1 MIKYPIYNLYKRR
14 VKEDFGLYPINALTS
29 SGKSSAIKNLYTD
42 PDYDKFTICISND
55 RKNTKSM
62 YESHKNSKDCFD
74 NESLMLF
81 STKDHMIYRLTKDES
96 HRKSFEKFF
105 HDYDYVSKNPKKD
118 KPLSLEIMSMMINL
132 DDYNRLSSF
141 KSIFMKNGSIKASS
155 EIKANIEGIRGDD
168 ESVEISSYRACKNLL
183 RKALFEVIKKRYPN
197 MDFYPASKEFKSV
210 LVNDSSC
217 YYFFDIFQE
226 LNLIKKD
233 TGDLKRVYLNI
244 HKFLSNLSTGYPLEV
259 YPNFYRSSLI
269 DGAVIFIDESDDC
282 YEKMLDFLSDRS
294 ATNSL
299 FDYLSN
305 LLDIVFKI
313 SIDHWAKSLNSDNTY
328 KIYKN
333 LYDSAWKILNKY
345 GFMQVNF
352 KIKNPKK
359 DKSSLIFYDDS
370 SNEGV
375 VLNNYKFYV
384 TDSINYIL
392 FDDERAPLDDNGNKF
407 NEFLLS
413 DLLKDLSKFFK
424 LFKKL
429 LIKQIELVEEEN
441 DYEDDN
447 TSSIMSV
454 LNFYVNKGSSVYD
467 DIYEDVLSGLNI
479 SDKDFLDPDKGAI
492 YNGFNLFLYKDLDKN
507 DLFRTT
513 VTRDFLKETPEK
525 ILYYMAKKAVVI
537 PISATARVVSR
548 YKNFLYND
556 IESWLNFENF
566 YYLSDEEIDF
576 LKSDYLNRTTRLNL
590 VDTKIFKIPEAY
602 VKKSKNVSLNNLLDE
617 LIYVLPDKGQE
628 NLMRDLSIKNLKVYN
643 KLNSFYNEGK
653 EYELNRVLNLLY
665 VIKIYKDEDLNHGVV
680 LTSFNIN
687 RPNKYISDDDIK
699 EFVKY
704 LDPNIKC
711 FFADSKNYDD
721 KFKKANLH
729 YCKHKKSLIFTSYK
743 NLSTGQNL
751 SFDLSFTDKGGTV
764 FERDP
769 RNFIEPN
776 NDGIGDFTKVD
787 IDFLYLSDITH
798 LGIRDKDC
806 FEGKDYKERLKNRV
820 KYIYQLERVDSLGG
834 FKDLSAKEKEL
845 EKLSKFSSDTC
856 KSKYEPMD
864 KWFEIYRVV
873 VQSVGRSFRN
883 ALSHPKRVI
892 CAMGEV
898 IDADYYKSFIKEDLV
913 SNEVDKL
920 LSCAIHKNSLDI
932 SYLISEANM
941 RDPAFDK
948 YISDL
953 AGDIRNNP
961 NVNNISEFEEFRVK
975 DLLFPFYKDGE
986 DLPDIPN
993 KEKAFCKTNKPSR
1006 AIFVYNDKHYTVAP
1020 SNKSLKISP
1029 DVFFI
1034 RDLCENSMVRDILKR
1049 EGVRVPKDF
1058 ETFSYFPVKSLFINV
1073 VKGLWGEFISEKVLC
1088 DKGIIV
1094 YTLQDVIYEI
1104 ADGVIETD
1112 NKVIFIDYKNFSESE
1127 LRDYNDSVKLK
1138 EKALDKI
1145 DLIKK
1150 RTNLYDNKE
1159 IYFCYLNVYDGG
1171 DYTRVIDM
1179 GENIYDLGSVFYKD
1193 RKSGVVYSNVDKK
1206 IREILN

>member
-42 PDYDKFTICISND
+42 LDYDKFTICISND

-62 YESHKNSKDCFD
+62 YESHRDSDSNFD

-81 STKDHMIYRLTKDES
+81 STKDHIIHRLTEDTS
-96 HRKSFEKFF
+96 YRKSFEKFF
-105 HDYDYVSKNPKKD
+105 HDYDYVVKNPKKTNL
-118 KPLSLEIMSMMINL
+118 LSLKIISMMINL
-132 DDYNRLSSF
+132 DDYNRLSFF
-141 KSIFMKNGSIKASS
+141 KSIFMKDGSIKANST
-155 EIKANIEGIRGDD
+155 IKSNIIGVRDD
-168 ESVEISSYRACKNLL
+168 DDPVEISSYRSCKNLF
-183 RKALFEVIKKRYPN
+183 RRALAEIIKQRYPN
-197 MDFYPASKEFKSV
+197 MDFYPASQKFKSV
-210 LVNDSSC
+210 LVNDESC

-244 HKFLSNLSTGYPLEV
+244 HKFLSNLSTGYPLGV
-259 YPNFYRSSLI
+259 YPNFYKSPLI
-269 DGAVIFIDESDDC
+269 NGSVIFIDESDDC
-282 YEKMLDFLSDRS
+282 YEKILDFLSDRS

-299 FDYLSN
+299 FDYLSD

-313 SIDHWAKSLNSDNTY
+313 SIEHWAKNLNSDNIY
-328 KIYKN
+328 KLYKN
-333 LYDSAWKILNKY
+333 LYDFAWEILDKY

-352 KIKNPKK
+352 KIKNPEI

-370 SNEGV
+370 SSKGI
-375 VLNNYKFYV
+375 VLNDYKFYV

-392 FDDERAPLDDNGNKF
+392 FDDENTPLDDNGNKF
-407 NEFLLS
+407 DEFLLS

-429 LIKQIELVEEEN
+429 LIKQIELVDKNN

-447 TSSIMSV
+447 TSSISSV
-454 LNFYVNKGSSVYD
+454 LNFYVNNGSSVYD
-467 DIYEDVLSGLNI
+467 DIYEDMVSCLNI
-479 SDKDFLDPDKGAI
+479 SDKDFLDADKGAI

-525 ILYYMAKKAVVI
+525 ILYDMAKKAVVI

-548 YKNFLYND
+548 YKNFLYNE
-556 IESWLNFENF
+556 IESWLGFENF
-566 YYLSDEEIDF
+566 YYLSDEEIDL
-576 LKSDYLNRTTRLNL
+576 LKTDYLNRTTRLNR

-602 VKKSKNVSLNNLLDE
+602 KNDSKK
-617 LIYVLPDKGQE
+617 PDKKLRYILSDKSQE
-628 NLMRDLSIKNLKVYN
+628 DLMRELSLTNLKIYDT
-643 KLNSFYNEGK
+643 LNDFLNQGK
-653 EYELNRVLNLLY
+653 KCEYALNRVLNLLY
-665 VIKIYKDEDLNHGVV
+665 AIKIYSDEDLNHGVV
-680 LTSFNIN
+680 LTSFNID
-687 RPNKYISDDDIK
+687 RPNKYISDNEIK

-711 FFADSKNYDD
+711 FFADSKNYDN
-721 KFKKANLH
+721 KFKEANLH
-729 YCKHKKSLIFTSYK
+729 YCKHKKSLIFTTYK

-751 SFDLSFTDKGGTV
+751 SFDLSARDENGNV
-764 FERDP
+764 FERDFA
-769 RNFIEPN
+769 NLIEPN

-806 FEGKDYKERLKNRV
+806 FDEINYKERLKNRV
-820 KYIYQLERVDSLGG
+820 KYIYQVERADSLGA

-845 EKLSKFSSDTC
+845 EKLSKFSTE
-856 KSKYEPMD
+856 KYHSKYETMD
-864 KWFEIYRVV
+864 KWFEIYRMV

-883 ALSHPKRVI
+883 ARSHPKRVI

-898 IDADYYKSFIKEDLV
+898 IDADYYKSFIKEDLMLD
-913 SNEVDKL
+913 EVDEL
-920 LSCAIHKNSLDI
+920 LSYATYKNSFDI
-932 SYLISEANM
+932 SHIINGA
-941 RDPAFDK
+941 DIKDKDFDK

-953 AGDIRNNP
+953 AVDIRQNP
-961 NVNNISEFEEFRVK
+961 NTNNISEFEEFRVK
-975 DLLFPFYKDGE
+975 DLLFPFYKDSE

-993 KEKAFCKTNKPSR
+993 KGKAFCKISDESR
-1006 AIFVYNDKHYTVAP
+1006 AIFVYDDKHYTIAP

-1029 DVFFI
+1029 DAFFI
-1034 RDLCENSMVRDILKR
+1034 RDLCENTMVRDILKR

-1058 ETFSYFPVKSLFINV
+1058 ETFLYFPVKSLFINV
-1073 VKGLWGEFISEKVLC
+1073 VKGFWGEFISEKVLC

-1094 YTLQDVIYEI
+1094 HTPQDIIYEI
-1104 ADGVIETD
+1104 ADGVIETND
-1112 NKVIFIDYKNFSESE
+1112 KVIFIDYKNFSESE